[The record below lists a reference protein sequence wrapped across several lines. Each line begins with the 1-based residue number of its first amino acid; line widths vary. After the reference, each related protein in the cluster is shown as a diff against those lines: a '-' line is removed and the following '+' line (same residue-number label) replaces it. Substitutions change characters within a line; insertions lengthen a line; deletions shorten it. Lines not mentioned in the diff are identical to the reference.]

1 MSWCYFL
8 LLFLFCFFFFLG
20 WVNLTE
26 TKTCKSVW
34 WRLIKPYFFSS
45 ITFLNFKFFFSKYN
59 FLNNPI
65 FKNLKYNL
73 YYTNPICVQ
82 HFWLWVIQ
90 LLHKVIGIQF
100 KAGLF
105 LCQFFKFS
113 HTIFLYVKLSPFV
126 KRKVNAREIYVK
138 PISI

>member
-1 MSWCYFL
+1 MLLPSVIFYFY
-8 LLFLFCFFFFLG
+8 FFFRMSEFD
-20 WVNLTE
+20 WDENLQVCLVTAYL
-26 TKTCKSVW
+26 TV
-34 WRLIKPYFFSS
+34 LFFKYYP
-45 ITFLNFKFFFSKYN
+45 FKFQFFFSKYN

-126 KRKVNAREIYVK
+126 KRKGNAREIYVK